1 MSIYGAALAK
11 NSIDNNLP
19 MFHGKE
25 LDEKIL

>member
-11 NSIDNNLP
+11 NLIGNNLP
-19 MFHGKE
+19 ECHGKE